1 MDKLKKKDLHLI
13 FQEIRRGNVDKLDD
27 LYKKYNKI
35 IYGIA
40 FSILKNREDS
50 EDIVQTVFNKMFQM
64 DKEKLPTNNET
75 SWLYSLTKNETLNYL
90 RSQKQEINLDEAYYL
105 TDEDSELNK
114 VIDNESFNKII
125 SKLDKQDREIISL
138 KILSNMS
145 FKEISLLLN
154 MPIGTA
160 QWKYYTS
167 LYTLRLL
174 LGNIS
179 MVIIGIL
186 LFVKENFTKQKQE
199 ETNIGNDIIIDR
211 GTVEE
216 GQSETETALSV
227 ENANTEQSG
236 SEVTSSIE
244 NTFNS
249 LESSDNV
256 VQNEIMEIPEPQ
268 ISQTNYQNTGYN
280 IGILSFTGIFLFFSI
295 IFTIIFV
302 KHQQKAHKN
311 VSK

>member
-1 MDKLKKKDLHLI
+1 MKKQDLHII
-13 FQEIRRGNVDKLDD
+13 FQDLQQGDSNKLNN
-27 LYKKYNKI
+27 LYNEYNRL

-40 FSILKNREDS
+40 FSILKNKEDS
-50 EDIVQTVFNKMFQM
+50 EDIVQIVFMKIFQM
-64 DKEKLPTNNET
+64 DRTKLPTNNEA

-90 RSQKQEINLDEAYYL
+90 RKKNQELNLDEIYYISE
-105 TDEDSELNK
+105 EDKELSK
-114 VIDNESFNKII
+114 IIDNDSYNRLIA
-125 SKLDKQDREIISL
+125 KLDKQGQEIVSL

-145 FKEISLLLN
+145 FKEISQLLN
-154 MPIGTA
+154 IPIGTV

-199 ETNIGNDIIIDR
+199 ETNIGNDIIIDS

>member
-1 MDKLKKKDLHLI
+1 MDKSKKQDLNLI
-13 FQEIRRGNVDKLDD
+13 FQALRNGNTNKLDE
-27 LYKKYNKI
+27 LYEKYNKI

-40 FSILKNREDS
+40 YSILKNKEDS
-50 EDIVQTVFNKMFQM
+50 EDIVQTIFTKIYQM
-64 DKEKLPTNNET
+64 DKNKLPTKNEA

-90 RSQKQEINLDEAYYL
+90 RGKKQELDLDDIYYL
-105 TDEDSELNK
+105 ADEDKELNSI
-114 VIDNESFNKII
+114 IDNDSYNRII
-125 SKLDKQDREIISL
+125 SKLDKQEQEIVSL

-145 FKEISLLLN
+145 FKEISQLLN
-154 MPIGTA
+154 IPIGTV

-199 ETNIGNDIIIDR
+199 ETNIGNDIIIDS

-249 LESSDNV
+249 LEPSDNV

>member
-1 MDKLKKKDLHLI
+1 MKKQDLHII
-13 FQEIRRGNVDKLDD
+13 FQDLQQGDSKKLNN
-27 LYKKYNKI
+27 LYNEYNRL

-40 FSILKNREDS
+40 FSISKNKEDS
-50 EDIVQTVFNKMFQM
+50 EDIVQIVFLKIFQI
-64 DKEKLPTNNET
+64 DKSKLPTNNEA

-90 RSQKQEINLDEAYYL
+90 RKKKQELNLDEIYYISE
-105 TDEDSELNK
+105 EDKELNK
-114 VIDNESFNKII
+114 IIDNDSYNRLIA
-125 SKLDKQDREIISL
+125 KLDKKGQEIVSL

-145 FKEISLLLN
+145 FREISLLLN
-154 MPIGTA
+154 IPMGTV

-186 LFVKENFTKQKQE
+186 LFIKGNITNRKMP
-199 ETNIGNDIIIDR
+199 ETNLSNDISMN
-211 GTVEE
+211 
-216 GQSETETALSV
+216 SETEKVEQSENEMTSSV
-227 ENANTEQSG
+227 ENVSNS
-236 SEVTSSIE
+236 SEMTDAII
-244 NTFNS
+244 
-249 LESSDNV
+249 
-256 VQNEIMEIPEPQ
+256 QNEIIEVEDPQ
-268 ISQTNYQNTGYN
+268 TNSQTDYQDTNYN
-280 IGILSFTGIFLFFSI
+280 IGILSFTGIFLFFTI

>member
-13 FQEIRRGNVDKLDD
+13 FQEIIQGNVDKLDD
-27 LYKKYNKI
+27 LYKKYNKL

-90 RSQKQEINLDEAYYL
+90 RSKKQEINLDEAYYL

-125 SKLDKQDREIISL
+125 SKLDKQEREIISL

-199 ETNIGNDIIIDR
+199 ETNIGNDIIIDS

-236 SEVTSSIE
+236 SEITSSIE

>member
-1 MDKLKKKDLHLI
+1 MDKSKKQDLNLI
-13 FQEIRRGNVDKLDD
+13 FQALRNGNTNKLDE
-27 LYKKYNKI
+27 LYEKYNKI
-35 IYGIA
+35 VYGIA
-40 FSILKNREDS
+40 YSILKNKEDS
-50 EDIVQTVFNKMFQM
+50 EDIVQTIFTKIYQM
-64 DKEKLPTNNET
+64 DKDKLPTKNEA

-90 RSQKQEINLDEAYYL
+90 RGKKQELDLDDIYYL
-105 TDEDSELNK
+105 ADEDKELNCI
-114 VIDNESFNKII
+114 IDNDSYNRII
-125 SKLDKQDREIISL
+125 SKLDKQEQEIVSL

-145 FKEISLLLN
+145 FKEISQLLN
-154 MPIGTA
+154 IPIGTV

-199 ETNIGNDIIIDR
+199 ETNIGNDIIIDS

>member
-1 MDKLKKKDLHLI
+1 MDKSKKQDLNLI
-13 FQEIRRGNVDKLDD
+13 FQELRNGNTNKLDE
-27 LYKKYNKI
+27 LYEKYNKI

-40 FSILKNREDS
+40 YSILKNKEDS
-50 EDIVQTVFNKMFQM
+50 EDIVQTIFTKIYQM
-64 DKEKLPTNNET
+64 DKDKLPTKNEA

-90 RSQKQEINLDEAYYL
+90 RGKKQELDLDDIYYL
-105 TDEDSELNK
+105 ADEDKELNSI
-114 VIDNESFNKII
+114 IDNDSYNRII
-125 SKLDKQDREIISL
+125 SKLDKQEQEIVSL

-145 FKEISLLLN
+145 FKEISQLLN
-154 MPIGTA
+154 IPIGTV

-199 ETNIGNDIIIDR
+199 ETNIGNDIIIDS

>member
-1 MDKLKKKDLHLI
+1 MKKQDLHII
-13 FQEIRRGNVDKLDD
+13 FQDLQYGDSNKLNN
-27 LYKKYNKI
+27 LYNEYNRL

-40 FSILKNREDS
+40 FSILKNKEDS
-50 EDIVQTVFNKMFQM
+50 EDIVQIVFMKIFQM
-64 DKEKLPTNNET
+64 DKSKLPTNNEA

-90 RSQKQEINLDEAYYL
+90 RKKKQEINLDEIYYISE
-105 TDEDSELNK
+105 EDKELNR
-114 VIDNESFNKII
+114 VIDNDSYNRLIA
-125 SKLDKQDREIISL
+125 KLDKQGQEIISL

-145 FKEISLLLN
+145 FREISLLLN
-154 MPIGTA
+154 IPMGTV

-186 LFVKENFTKQKQE
+186 LFIKGNITNRKMP
-199 ETNIGNDIIIDR
+199 ETNLSNDINTD
-211 GTVEE
+211 
-216 GQSETETALSV
+216 SETEKVEQSENEMTSSV
-227 ENANTEQSG
+227 ENASNS
-236 SEVTSSIE
+236 SEMTDAII
-244 NTFNS
+244 
-249 LESSDNV
+249 
-256 VQNEIMEIPEPQ
+256 QNEIIEVEEPQ
-268 ISQTNYQNTGYN
+268 TNSQTDYQDTNYN
-280 IGILSFTGIFLFFSI
+280 IGILSFTGIFLFFTI

>member
-1 MDKLKKKDLHLI
+1 MYKLKKQELHLI
-13 FQEIRRGNVDKLDD
+13 FSEIRQGNTNKLND
-27 LYKKYNKI
+27 LYENYNKL

-40 FSILKNREDS
+40 FSILKNKEDS
-50 EDIVQTVFNKMFQM
+50 EDIVQIVFMKIFQI
-64 DKEKLPTNNET
+64 DKNKLPTSNEA

-90 RSQKQEINLDEAYYL
+90 RKKKQEINLDEIYYISE
-105 TDEDSELNK
+105 EDKELNK
-114 VIDNESFNKII
+114 IIDDDSYNRLIT
-125 SKLDKQDREIISL
+125 KLDKQSQEIVSL

-145 FKEISLLLN
+145 FREISLLLN
-154 MPIGTA
+154 MPMGTV

-186 LFVKENFTKQKQE
+186 LLVKGNLRNREIPESNINNDMSIDSEIEKE
-199 ETNIGNDIIIDR
+199 EI
-211 GTVEE
+211 E
-216 GQSETETALSV
+216 QSESEASSSV
-227 ENANTEQSG
+227 ENESVF
-236 SEVTSSIE
+236 S
-244 NTFNS
+244 NS
-249 LESSDNV
+249 TDEIL
-256 VQNEIMEIPEPQ
+256 QNEIIEIEK
-268 ISQTNYQNTGYN
+268 SQEINYENINSN
-280 IGILSFTGIFLFFSI
+280 IGILSFTGIFLFFTI

>member
-1 MDKLKKKDLHLI
+1 MDKQE
-13 FQEIRRGNVDKLDD
+13 QEIV
-27 LYKKYNKI
+27 
-35 IYGIA
+35 
-40 FSILKNREDS
+40 
-50 EDIVQTVFNKMFQM
+50 
-64 DKEKLPTNNET
+64 
-75 SWLYSLTKNETLNYL
+75 
-90 RSQKQEINLDEAYYL
+90 
-105 TDEDSELNK
+105 
-114 VIDNESFNKII
+114 
-125 SKLDKQDREIISL
+125 SL

-145 FKEISLLLN
+145 FKEISQLLN
-154 MPIGTA
+154 IPIGTV

-199 ETNIGNDIIIDR
+199 ETNIGNDIIIDS

-249 LESSDNV
+249 LEPSDNV

>member
-114 VIDNESFNKII
+114 VIDNESFNIII
-125 SKLDKQDREIISL
+125 SKLDKQEREIISL